1 MLYLYTGKIKNI
13 DNDNAY
19 DLLCFSRM
27 SLLSGLKN
35 QVVQFLKE
43 YINQNQEDKEIIL
56 KLSDEFD
63 FKL

>member
-1 MLYLYTGKIKNI
+1 
-13 DNDNAY
+13 
-19 DLLCFSRM
+19 M

-43 YINQNQEDKEIIL
+43 YIEDKEIIL